1 MEYIV
6 GAEDGDDTE
15 QPVQTDQVIRNT
27 DMVDQENPA
36 EKQTC
41 TWFKYG

>member
-6 GAEDGDDTE
+6 GAEGGDDTE

-27 DMVDQENPA
+27 DIMVDQENPA
-36 EKQTC
+36 EKQYC
-41 TWFKYG
+41 T